1 MIIYE
6 DEKRIDARLGKPYI
20 KAVILSDDTTIFN
33 MQCELNAKLDI
44 EKLKKIDKENTLKRL
59 SISVLTASCY
69 I

>member
-33 MQCELNAKLDI
+33 MQCKLNAKLDI

-69 I
+69 V

>member
-44 EKLKKIDKENTLKRL
+44 EKLKKIDKENALKRL

>member
-1 MIIYE
+1 MKMK
-6 DEKRIDARLGKPYI
+6 KRIDARLGKPYI

>member
-1 MIIYE
+1 MIIYK

>member
-69 I
+69 V